1 MGTHISIS
9 GPEAADR
16 LEIRELVDAYAHYAD
31 RRDAKGQMSLFTKDT
46 HFVVFMD
53 AKSEKPSMELN
64 RREDL
69 APVFDELNKYEV
81 TTHFMGQSTLV
92 LDRDRATGET
102 YCIAHHVFA
111 SEGKRTLFIA
121 SLRYYDVFAKVEGK
135 WLFAERKLMVDWT
148 DTRLINV

>member
-1 MGTHISIS
+1 MATHVSIS

-16 LEIRELVDAYAHYAD
+16 LAIRELVDAYAHCAD

-53 AKSEKPSMELN
+53 AGSENPSIELN

-69 APVFDELNKYEV
+69 APVFDELNKYEA
-81 TTHFMGQSTLV
+81 TTHFMGQSTVV
-92 LDRDRATGET
+92 LDGERATGET
-102 YCIAHHVFA
+102 YCIAHHVSA

-121 SLRYYDVFAKVEGK
+121 SLRYYDVFAKVDGK

-148 DTRLINV
+148 DTRPMNV